1 MTGAFRVQAAFD
13 NFPPA
18 IYTYNANRRDKIA
31 AQLDITRHPEVVLR
45 LSRPYAVLGGPP
57 CQDFSHA
64 NKERDGN
71 GGTRGNLT
79 PLFAELSCM
88 LKPTW
93 IVMEN
98 VNAIK
103 TAGDKQLAAAVA
115 TFRKN
120 GYGLTELNLQALDFG
135 VPQNRRRLF
144 LIAHQ
149 DGVDQEMES
158 YVMSQKKPPSTLKDM
173 KQTIFGDGRTP
184 QFYYRHPTS
193 YSRRAIFSIDEPSAT
208 IRGVN
213 RPIPSKYSVHKSDAT
228 SHLRRVRSLTSKERA
243 AIQSFPRS
251 YKWLGTKTETELQV
265 GNAVPPLVAR
275 AIAKAIL
282 KFNADR
288 EKEKE
293 IPLSV

>member
-1 MTGAFRVQAAFD
+1 MPFCKRKKATTTPISDSEKQFYFDSRNERSETGRPLPVVDLFCGAGGLSLGFELTGAFRVQAAFD
-13 NFPPA
+13 NLPPA

-208 IRGVN
+208 IRGV
-213 RPIPSKYSVHKSDAT
+213 
-228 SHLRRVRSLTSKERA
+228 
-243 AIQSFPRS
+243 
-251 YKWLGTKTETELQV
+251 
-265 GNAVPPLVAR
+265 
-275 AIAKAIL
+275 
-282 KFNADR
+282 
-288 EKEKE
+288 
-293 IPLSV
+293 